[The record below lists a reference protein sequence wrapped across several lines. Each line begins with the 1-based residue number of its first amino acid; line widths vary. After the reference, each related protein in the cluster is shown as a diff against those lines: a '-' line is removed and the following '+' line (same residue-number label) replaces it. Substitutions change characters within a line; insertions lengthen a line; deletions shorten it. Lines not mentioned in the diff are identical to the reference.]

1 MQHEHKIKLFACKAS
16 KDFALKVAKALN
28 LQLGDS
34 DVLTFSDGEFQPCYN
49 ESVRGATVFI
59 IQSTFRPTDNLFELL
74 LMIDAAKRA
83 SAHRVIAVMPYF
95 GWARQ
100 DRKDKPRVS
109 IGAKLVAN
117 MLHAAGCD
125 RVMTCDLHADQIQG
139 FFDFPVDHIYA
150 SAVFLPYIEKM
161 DLKNLAI
168 AAPDMGGA
176 KRANAYARYLQCPVI
191 ICHKSREKAN
201 VVGSI
206 TAIGDVAGKDVII
219 VDDMVD
225 TAGTL
230 AKAANVL
237 KEMGAASV
245 RACATH
251 PVFSGPAYD
260 RIAES
265 ALEEVIVSDTIPL
278 SSDPN
283 KDKSKITV
291 LSMTDMFADII
302 NKVYNYEEIS
312 SSFIN

>member
-16 KDFALKVAKALN
+16 KDFALKVAKALK
-28 LQLGDS
+28 LELGDS

-59 IQSTFRPTDNLFELL
+59 VQSTFPPTDNLFELL

-117 MLHAAGCD
+117 MLAAAGRD

-150 SAVFLPYIEKM
+150 SAVFLPYLEKLNIE
-161 DLKNLAI
+161 NLAI

-206 TAIGDVAGKDVII
+206 TAIGEVAGKNVII
-219 VDDMVD
+219 VDDMID

-237 KEMGAASV
+237 KDMGALSV

-278 SSDPN
+278 SNDPT

-291 LSMTDMFADII
+291 LSMTEMFADII
-302 NKVYNYEEIS
+302 DKVYNYDSIS
-312 SSFIN
+312 PSFIN